1 LELVA
6 KVPQV
11 TLLFWIIKILATT
24 LGETGG
30 DAVTMSWLGETTPE
44 AKVTGYLIGTVIS
57 GTGEYFGSEVVEYF
71 MSTKRTV
78 MLGLVLCVGTFAITQ
93 AKPTQT
99 ELINQAKVKKSEAQ
113 RIALGRAPHGTIK
126 SVEIENER
134 GKLVWSCDI
143 STPGTRDITEVL
155 VDANTGAIVSVAR
168 ETLKQQAA
176 EAQEDKQ
183 K

>member
-1 LELVA
+1 MTPGFIDRLDGVA
-6 KVPQV
+6 
-11 TLLFWIIKILATT
+11 
-24 LGETGG
+24 
-30 DAVTMSWLGETTPE
+30 
-44 AKVTGYLIGTVIS
+44 
-57 GTGEYFGSEVVEYF
+57 EYFGSEVVEYF

-113 RIALGRAPHGTIK
+113 RIALERAPQGRVK
-126 SVEIENER
+126 SAEIEKER
-134 GKLVWSCDI
+134 GKLVWSLDI

-155 VDANTGAIVSVAR
+155 VDANTGAILSVAK

-176 EAQEDKQ
+176 EANAEKQ
-183 K
+183 Q